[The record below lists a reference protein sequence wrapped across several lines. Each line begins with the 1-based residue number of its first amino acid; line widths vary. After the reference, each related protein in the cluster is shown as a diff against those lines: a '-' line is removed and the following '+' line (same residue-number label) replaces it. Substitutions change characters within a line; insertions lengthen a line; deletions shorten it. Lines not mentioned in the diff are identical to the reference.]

1 MKMFT
6 DNDKEYLEDLLVR
19 MAHHS
24 TANPKKEIDRKAVF
38 DGMKKDDGKRSYVNP
53 KNKKF
58 SIER

>member
-24 TANPKKEIDRKAVF
+24 TANPKKRDR
-38 DGMKKDDGKRSYVNP
+38 S
-53 KNKKF
+53 
-58 SIER
+58 